1 MVILE
6 WEILRSAC
14 KQEARSKKQEAILNF
29 KALFNATDFLIIF
42 AKSWLLNS
50 WKLAWVFIA
59 NLGHKVA
66 TDSQRREDSWNGS
79 GEFREA
85 SNPSQIVCCETITI
99 PQRNTDLISMTTIT
113 IDNKEYDVDKLSQ
126 EAKAQ
131 LVSIQFCD
139 QELQRL
145 QAQAAAYQTARQ
157 AYAKALNQALNPIEH
172 MGDKFTFN

>member
-1 MVILE
+1 
-6 WEILRSAC
+6 
-14 KQEARSKKQEAILNF
+14 
-29 KALFNATDFLIIF
+29 
-42 AKSWLLNS
+42 
-50 WKLAWVFIA
+50 
-59 NLGHKVA
+59 
-66 TDSQRREDSWNGS
+66 
-79 GEFREA
+79 
-85 SNPSQIVCCETITI
+85 
-99 PQRNTDLISMTTIT
+99 MTTIT